1 MNHHLLKHFATNT
14 LCLLIVSLCAGPA
27 FAGVAV
33 GTVTLVS
40 GPLLVK
46 KENGALKALEVNSF
60 VELGDVLVS
69 EKDTYARI
77 KFADD
82 SEITLKPNTQLKIE
96 TFSFNDSVPGNFDA
110 VFSVSKGAVQVKTGM
125 ADQRGSTSMKL
136 VMPTLVDSV
145 AAITVKREPG
155 TTFVAEYVPVPSPKS
170 QLALV
175 DVNYLSGSFQ
185 PVRWRVKGPE
195 KTSIR
200 NHWGTREA
208 YTSQVLR
215 TFSLGGVLKN
225 STLLPKFAWFQLGY
239 LTALESLGMPLD
251 RQGSF
256 TPVIRTLAHALGR
269 TAEPLLTRSTSR
281 QGELQLAQVTPPAIK
296 QPGALA
302 PGLYVSVIDGAI
314 NLTNKGGSMTFA
326 AGQFGYT
333 SNAFKPPVIVPA
345 NPGLKFTPPP
355 TFAQTGG
362 TSTSNGSNKAAAIDC
377 EVR

>member
-14 LCLLIVSLCAGPA
+14 LCLLIVSLCAGTA

-40 GPLLVK
+40 GPLLAK
-46 KENGALKALEVNSF
+46 KENGALKALGVNSF

-96 TFSFNDSVPGNFDA
+96 TFSFNDSVPGNLGA
-110 VFSVSKGAVQVKTGM
+110 VFSVSKGAVHVKTGM
-125 ADQRGSTSMKL
+125 ADQRGNSNMKL
-136 VMPTLVDSV
+136 VMPSLVDSV

-155 TTFVAEYVPVPSPKS
+155 TTFVAEYVPVLSPKS

-175 DVNYLSGSFQ
+175 DVNYPSDSFQ
-185 PVRWRVKGPE
+185 PVRWRVKAPE

-200 NHWGTREA
+200 NHGGTREA

-215 TFSLGGVLKN
+215 AFSLGGILKN
-225 STLLPKFAWFQLGY
+225 SALLSKFAGFQLGY
-239 LTALESLGMPLD
+239 LAALENLGMPLG
-251 RQGSF
+251 RHGSF
-256 TPVIRTLAHALGR
+256 TPVIRTLAYAPGR
-269 TAEPLLTRSTSR
+269 AVEPLLTGSTTR
-281 QGELQLAQVTPPAIK
+281 RGELQLAQANRAPKPPGLPA
-296 QPGALA
+296 
-302 PGLYVSVIDGAI
+302 GLYVSVIDGAI
-314 NLTNKGGSMTFA
+314 NLTNRGGSTNFA

-333 SNAFKPPVIVPA
+333 ANISAPPVVVPA

-355 TFAQTGG
+355 TFAQSSGQG
-362 TSTSNGSNKAAAIDC
+362 ASGSGSKAAAIDC